1 MRIIVSFAALMLSI
15 IFLQL
20 STGGLGPLDA
30 LSGVKMGFNSSEIGL
45 LGSAH
50 FLGFFIGCWWA
61 PRLMGAIGHS
71 RGFATFTALGL
82 VGIIG
87 HTLSHDAKIWITL
100 RVFSGLSV
108 AGCYSIIEAWLQ
120 AKIENQNR
128 GKSLGAY
135 RLVDMGASLCGQLLI
150 SILEPAHYMS
160 YNILALICTA
170 ALLPLT
176 LTRLKQPE
184 LPLTPKLRPIAAY
197 KLSPLAIFAAIVAGL
212 TGASFRMIGPIYG
225 LQVGLEINQ
234 IALFLAAFV
243 FGGALA
249 QYPVGRLAD
258 AFDRRWV
265 LIFLSSAA
273 ICSSVLTIIIS
284 NQGTTAIFFAAFTFG
299 FITFPIYSVAS
310 AHANDFATPNQS
322 AELSAALIFFFAAGA
337 IGSPVLSA
345 ILVEIYGAHAL
356 FIFIAS
362 AHVILVIISLTR
374 MSVRPTNE
382 VKTSYRY
389 TPRTSLGIAK
399 LIRKK

>member
-1 MRIIVSFAALMLSI
+1 
-15 IFLQL
+15 
-20 STGGLGPLDA
+20 
-30 LSGVKMGFNSSEIGL
+30 
-45 LGSAH
+45 
-50 FLGFFIGCWWA
+50 
-61 PRLMGAIGHS
+61 
-71 RGFATFTALGL
+71 
-82 VGIIG
+82 
-87 HTLSHDAKIWITL
+87 
-100 RVFSGLSV
+100 
-108 AGCYSIIEAWLQ
+108 
-120 AKIENQNR
+120 
-128 GKSLGAY
+128 
-135 RLVDMGASLCGQLLI
+135 
-150 SILEPAHYMS
+150 MS

-299 FITFPIYSVAS
+299 FITL
-310 AHANDFATPNQS
+310 T
-322 AELSAALIFFFAAGA
+322 LIH
-337 IGSPVLSA
+337 I
-345 ILVEIYGAHAL
+345 
-356 FIFIAS
+356 
-362 AHVILVIISLTR
+362 
-374 MSVRPTNE
+374 
-382 VKTSYRY
+382 
-389 TPRTSLGIAK
+389 
-399 LIRKK
+399 